1 MNKKIPIIVKSLLKN
16 KGIRY
21 PVLFLALA
29 GLYFLQ
35 EYLSAELVNRD
46 KEIAHLKLV
55 VDDLE
60 KGKKVLTDAIVVQ
73 NNEIDKWKEV
83 SDTLAIQTKELES
96 EITDMSKA
104 SEQEVQTIL
113 GEAKPKDCA
122 SAIQYLVQGAQELKW
137 KE

>member
-1 MNKKIPIIVKSLLKN
+1 MQKATDIVKSLLNN
-16 KGIRY
+16 KAARY

-113 GEAKPKDCA
+113 GEVKPKDCA